1 MRCTGMR
8 HRRSRRDASGS
19 ESKASWSRI
28 GEREWR
34 SVGRSAVR
42 AQNWCGKAV
51 RTRVICRKGRID
63 DTPRRAC
70 AGNQQAKQTSVV
82 ALLDP
87 GLLVQKQTTGVV
99 ASNIQPGRPKW
110 RTLQQDEGGGWCS
123 RAAVTQQ
130 KTTSSGAKQ
139 MLIRQPMQVNVV
151 ENRERGRGQRQG
163 QRRWR
168 WRWRWRMAMVMVMAS
183 GCAGELGNI
192 TSLIRRAGGLRIGRA
207 SN

>member
-1 MRCTGMR
+1 MESG
-8 HRRSRRDASGS
+8 RRKGVA
-19 ESKASWSRI
+19 
-28 GEREWR
+28 
-34 SVGRSAVR
+34 VGRSAVR

-70 AGNQQAKQTSVV
+70 RGNQQAKQTSVV

-110 RTLQQDEGGGWCS
+110 RTLQQDEGGLVLEGRSHATKNNVERSKANACS
-123 RAAVTQQ
+123 TARA
-130 KTTSSGAKQ
+130 S
-139 MLIRQPMQVNVV
+139 
-151 ENRERGRGQRQG
+151 
-163 QRRWR
+163 QRRGKQRTRAWATAR
-168 WRWRWRMAMVMVMAS
+168 AEAMAMVMVMAS